1 MNYSELLDNV
11 RNYTEV
17 TSDVLSNT
25 VINVFLT
32 NIENQI
38 DRLIDTDAQRRYATT
53 TFEANNAFLDV
64 SGPEGGFRFARAL
77 QIVADDGTRTW
88 LQQRDATFMDEY
100 SVERS
105 TTDTNFTGQPKYW
118 GNWNATT
125 LIVAPTPNVAYTVEM
140 WYDETPE
147 RLGNGAGTTSTTT
160 FISNNA
166 PEVLLYGTLSEAFSY
181 LKNTQ
186 DMQLYTQKF
195 QTALQAFA
203 NEQMGRKRRDEY
215 VDGVLRVPLPSADPP
230 SPLELVALPP
240 AVAPPEP
247 PAAPPPAPAP
257 PPPPPASA
265 INFLYL
271 ILSLMAS
278 ITSSYFILVRCV

>member
-77 QIVADDGTRTW
+77 QIVAADGTRTW
-88 LQQRDATFMDEY
+88 LEQRDATFMDEY

-118 GNWNATT
+118 GNWDATT
-125 LIVAPTPNVAYTVEM
+125 LIVAPTPNKAYTVEM

-181 LKNTQ
+181 LKNAQ

-215 VDGVLRVPLPSADPP
+215 VDGVLRVPLPSADPK
-230 SPLELVALPP
+230 A
-240 AVAPPEP
+240 
-247 PAAPPPAPAP
+247 
-257 PPPPPASA
+257 
-265 INFLYL
+265 
-271 ILSLMAS
+271 
-278 ITSSYFILVRCV
+278 

>member
-17 TSDVLSNT
+17 TRDVLSNT
-25 VINVFLT
+25 VVNVFIT
-32 NIENQI
+32 NIENKVARQ
-38 DRLIDTDAQRRYATT
+38 IDTDDQRRYATT

-64 SGPEGGFRFARAL
+64 SGPEGGFRFARGL
-77 QIVADDGTRTW
+77 QLVETDGTRTW

-100 SVERS
+100 SPERS
-105 TTDTNFTGQPKYW
+105 TTDTNFTGKPKYW
-118 GNWNATT
+118 GNWDATT

-140 WYDETPE
+140 WYDETAE

-181 LKNTQ
+181 LKNDK

-215 VDGVLRVPLPSADPP
+215 VDGVLRVALPSADPK
-230 SPLELVALPP
+230 A
-240 AVAPPEP
+240 
-247 PAAPPPAPAP
+247 
-257 PPPPPASA
+257 
-265 INFLYL
+265 
-271 ILSLMAS
+271 
-278 ITSSYFILVRCV
+278 

>member
-25 VINVFLT
+25 VINVFLV

-38 DRLIDTDAQRRYATT
+38 ERLLDSDAQRRYATT

-64 SGPEGGFRFARAL
+64 SGPEGGFRFARGL
-77 QIVADDGTRTW
+77 QIHATDGTITW
-88 LQQRDATFMDEY
+88 MEQRDTTFIDEY
-100 SVERS
+100 AVERS
-105 TTDTNFTGQPKYW
+105 TTDVNFTGQPKYW
-118 GNWNATT
+118 ANWDATT

-140 WYDETPE
+140 WYDETAE

-166 PEVLLYGTLSEAFSY
+166 PEVLLYGTLSETFSY
-181 LKNTQ
+181 LKNDK

-215 VDGVLRVPLPSADPP
+215 VDGVLRVALPSADPK
-230 SPLELVALPP
+230 A
-240 AVAPPEP
+240 
-247 PAAPPPAPAP
+247 
-257 PPPPPASA
+257 
-265 INFLYL
+265 
-271 ILSLMAS
+271 
-278 ITSSYFILVRCV
+278 

>member
-118 GNWNATT
+118 GNWDATT

-166 PEVLLYGTLSEAFSY
+166 PEVLLHGTLSEAFSY

-215 VDGVLRVPLPSADPP
+215 VDGVLRVPLPSADPK
-230 SPLELVALPP
+230 A
-240 AVAPPEP
+240 
-247 PAAPPPAPAP
+247 
-257 PPPPPASA
+257 
-265 INFLYL
+265 
-271 ILSLMAS
+271 
-278 ITSSYFILVRCV
+278 

>member
-25 VINVFLT
+25 VVNVFLV

-38 DRLIDTDAQRRYATT
+38 ERLLDSDAQRRYATT

-64 SGPEGGFRFARAL
+64 SGPEGGFRFARGL
-77 QIVADDGTRTW
+77 QIHAADGTITW
-88 LQQRDATFMDEY
+88 MEQRDTTFIDEY
-100 SVERS
+100 AVERS
-105 TTDTNFTGQPKYW
+105 TTDVNFTGQPKYW
-118 GNWNATT
+118 ANWDATT

-140 WYDETPE
+140 WYDETAE

-181 LKNTQ
+181 LKNDK

-203 NEQMGRKRRDEY
+203 TEQMGRKRRDEY
-215 VDGVLRVPLPSADPP
+215 VDGVLRVALPSADPK
-230 SPLELVALPP
+230 A
-240 AVAPPEP
+240 
-247 PAAPPPAPAP
+247 
-257 PPPPPASA
+257 
-265 INFLYL
+265 
-271 ILSLMAS
+271 
-278 ITSSYFILVRCV
+278 

>member
-17 TSDVLSNT
+17 TSDVLSNS
-25 VINVFLT
+25 VVNVFIT

-38 DRLIDTDAQRRYATT
+38 DRLVDTDAQRRYATT

-77 QIVADDGTRTW
+77 QIVAADGTRTW
-88 LQQRDATFMDEY
+88 LEQRDATFMDEY

-118 GNWNATT
+118 GNWDATT
-125 LIVAPTPNVAYTVEM
+125 LIVAPTPNTAYTVEM

-181 LKNTQ
+181 LKNAQ

-215 VDGVLRVPLPSADPP
+215 VDGVLRVPLPSADPK
-230 SPLELVALPP
+230 A
-240 AVAPPEP
+240 
-247 PAAPPPAPAP
+247 
-257 PPPPPASA
+257 
-265 INFLYL
+265 
-271 ILSLMAS
+271 
-278 ITSSYFILVRCV
+278 